1 RNEIRRNL
9 FARRRLWVYLLAAIP
24 VVILLVQRAF
34 ARNTAEPFYIESA
47 TRVLARIV
55 HLYYVRLGIFFAC
68 MGIFTWLF
76 RGEVVERTL
85 HYQFLVPVRR
95 EVLVIGKFLAGT
107 LISIFLFESA
117 VLACFYLTYDRFGA
131 AGWSYIFDG
140 PGLHQ
145 LGAYLLVTALTSIG
159 YGSVFLALSLLF
171 KNPIVPGL
179 VLMGWETIAPIL
191 PAWAQRLSVTSYM
204 RHLCPVEL
212 PVEGPLAIFTV
223 VAEPVTRA
231 RHPGFALPLCRCP
244 RSFLLSHR
252 SHRNYLYRGVAR
264 VPFPSYSF
272 GGRHHTQQWSKA
284 MRSRRRHVSHSRSSL
299 LCSEAGE

>member
-1 RNEIRRNL
+1 MNARLITRAKEWTQEQPWELYATQIFVLMRNEIRRNL
-9 FARRRLWVYLLAAIP
+9 FTRRRLWVYLLAAIP

-145 LGAYLLVTALTSIG
+145 LGAYLLVTALTCIG

-223 VAEPVTRA
+223 VAEPVA
-231 RHPGFALPLCRCP
+231 PVLAILG
-244 RSFLLSHR
+244 
-252 SHRNYLYRGVAR
+252 
-264 VPFPSYSF
+264 
-272 GGRHHTQQWSKA
+272 
-284 MRSRRRHVSHSRSSL
+284 L
-299 LCSEAGE
+299 LCLSVAVLVLSCFLIDRIEITYTAE

>member
-1 RNEIRRNL
+1 MNARLITRAKDWTQEQPWELYATQIFVLMRNEIRRNL

-145 LGAYLLVTALTSIG
+145 LGAYLLVTALTCIG

-223 VAEPVTRA
+223 VAEPVA
-231 RHPGFALPLCRCP
+231 PVLAILG
-244 RSFLLSHR
+244 
-252 SHRNYLYRGVAR
+252 
-264 VPFPSYSF
+264 
-272 GGRHHTQQWSKA
+272 
-284 MRSRRRHVSHSRSSL
+284 L
-299 LCSEAGE
+299 LCLSVAVLVLSCFLIDRIEITYTAE